1 MIGSEDS
8 ESILGLLSTR
18 FGLLISKV
26 CPENRNWTNVTILT
40 LLKHILD
47 LSKCVHKCSLNFFGF
62 EFSCLFGVQV

>member
-26 CPENRNWTNVTILT
+26 CPENRNWTNVSILT
-40 LLKHILD
+40 
-47 LSKCVHKCSLNFFGF
+47 FFSNTIWTYQNVF
-62 EFSCLFGVQV
+62 INAI

>member
-26 CPENRNWTNVTILT
+26 CPENRNWTNVIILT
-40 LLKHILD
+40 FLKHILV
-47 LSKCVHKCSLNFFGF
+47 LSKCVQKCNLELDGF
-62 EFSCLFGVQV
+62 LQV